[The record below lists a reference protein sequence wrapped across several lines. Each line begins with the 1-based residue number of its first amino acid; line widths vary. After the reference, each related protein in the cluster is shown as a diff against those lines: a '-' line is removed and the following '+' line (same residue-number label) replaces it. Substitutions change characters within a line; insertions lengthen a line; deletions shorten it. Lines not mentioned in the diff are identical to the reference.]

1 MNDAL
6 LLKRVFDIISSL
18 LFLLVFGPIIILIGF
33 LNYICS
39 GLPIVFLQERLGK
52 NGIVFKIIKFR
63 TMVIDAVKMGNGIF
77 VDKNDNRITGFG
89 SFLRKTS
96 LDELPQFINV
106 LKGDMSI
113 VGPRPPLPNYPQNYA
128 DYPEYIRGRFDMS
141 PGLTGYAQVSG
152 RKMLSWN
159 ERFVFDLIYVETY
172 SFHFDIYI
180 LLKTIF
186 HIMKR
191 EGIYG
196 NH

>member
-33 LNYICS
+33 LNCICS

-63 TMVIDAVKMGNGIF
+63 TMVVDAVKMGNGIF

-96 LDELPQFINV
+96 LDELLQFINV

-128 DYPEYIRGRFDMS
+128 DYPEHIRGRFDMS

-152 RKMLSWN
+152 RKKLSWN
-159 ERFVFDLIYVETY
+159 ERFVFDLVYVDAY